1 MTNPPGG
8 QLRCALSHL
17 MSGCRSPDGTSLCQR
32 LPSSVPLLRQDLQD
46 VLGQPDILRSH
57 IPA

>member
-8 QLRCALSHL
+8 QLRRALSH
-17 MSGCRSPDGTSLCQR
+17 GRRSPDGTSLCQR